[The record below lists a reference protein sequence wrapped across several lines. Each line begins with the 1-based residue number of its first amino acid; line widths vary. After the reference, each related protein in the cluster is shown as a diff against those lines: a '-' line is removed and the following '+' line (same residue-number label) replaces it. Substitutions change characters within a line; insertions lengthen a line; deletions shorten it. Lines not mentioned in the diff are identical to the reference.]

1 MCVLLGAAGLTSAAL
16 VFGFFVFATAT
27 TDTAWQP
34 QAEEQADAIVVL
46 TGGARRMR
54 TAGQLLQEERGRQ
67 LLVSGV
73 NRAVTRQA
81 VARLLGVGAKL
92 FRCCVTIDYA
102 AQNTRGNA
110 NETRKWVRKHSFKRL
125 IVVTA
130 SYHMPRSLVELG
142 RVVPEVDLV
151 AHPVLPDRFRDRP
164 WWLDPRDAS
173 LLAAEYLKFLP
184 AAAHYAIERAVETP
198 GRDSGGQE
206 HKAIAVQ

>member
-1 MCVLLGAAGLTSAAL
+1 MCVLLGATGLTSAAL
-16 VFGFFVFATAT
+16 VFGFFTFASAAT
-27 TDTAWQP
+27 HMAWQP
-34 QAEEQADAIVVL
+34 QIDEEADAIVVL
-46 TGGARRMR
+46 TSGARRMR
-54 TAGQLLQEERGRQ
+54 AAGRLLKEGRARH

-81 VARLLGVGAKL
+81 VARLVGVGPQL
-92 FRCCVTIDYA
+92 FRCCVTVDYA

-110 NETRKWVRKHSFKRL
+110 NEARKWVRKHRFKRL

-130 SYHMPRSLVELG
+130 SYHMPRSLVELE
-142 RVVPEVDLV
+142 RVLPEVDLV

-164 WWLDPRDAS
+164 WWLDPGDAS

-198 GRDSGGQE
+198 GRDTGGQE

>member
-1 MCVLLGAAGLTSAAL
+1 MCVLLGATGLTSAAL
-16 VFGFFVFATAT
+16 VFGFFAFASAA

-34 QAEEQADAIVVL
+34 QIDEEADAIVIL

-54 TAGQLLQEERGRQ
+54 AAGRLLKEGRARH

-81 VARLLGVGAKL
+81 VARLVRVGPQL
-92 FRCCVTIDYA
+92 FRCCVTVDYA

-110 NETRKWVRKHSFKRL
+110 NETRKWVRKHRFKRL

-130 SYHMPRSLVELG
+130 SYHMPRSLVELE
-142 RVVPEVDLV
+142 RVLPEVDLV

-164 WWLDPRDAS
+164 WWLDPGDAS

-198 GRDSGGQE
+198 GRDTGGQE